1 MRNPGPD
8 NTLNNSEIEV
18 LHRLETVA
26 QAGLRSD
33 TEVGEALAAI
43 RDAQLY
49 RGTHSTFEAY
59 RRDRWGIDNVVP
71 VRSEGSEAI
80 ANVYQQVLRA
90 LESSELTVADLRLT
104 IHKVPMQSELPAPP
118 SPNPASPASRH
129 RGGAGDAQEA
139 PRVRRLGRRVS
150 GPARRG
156 EFTPKHRHRA

>member
-59 RRDRWGIDNVVP
+59 RRGGWGIDNVVP

-104 IHKVPMQSELPAPP
+104 IHKVPMQSELPAPE
-118 SPNPASPASRH
+118 
-129 RGGAGDAQEA
+129 DE
-139 PRVRRLGRRVS
+139 
-150 GPARRG
+150 
-156 EFTPKHRHRA
+156 